1 MIITVRTVFIT
12 FIEILRIFSETLLA
26 LLAGEGEFVAA

>member
-1 MIITVRTVFIT
+1 MVVTVRTVFVT
-12 FIEILRIFSETLLA
+12 FVEILRILSEALLA